1 MGQKPCTTMHTLLLL
16 FLTLTGARMRHLRV
30 AKRGEIKEERQ
41 PEVVETLTLQFTDQ
55 LIYGF

>member
-1 MGQKPCTTMHTLLLL
+1 MHTLLLL
-16 FLTLTGARMRHLRV
+16 FLTLTGVRMRHLRV